1 VFVKME
7 LIQKQLE
14 LNELEFREN
23 WKRDGLAKKTKAPAL
38 PRYHQNIITDRKQL
52 GIDYTRSSFDFA
64 GIGEYWFDSLTE
76 EPTNLGSPSV
86 TALQNIVIPE
96 AVVEP
101 TIKRM
106 STLKRRPDVS
116 PSRFK
121 SEWFEL
127 HATLVK
133 RIPGV
138 KGYNQ
143 NLVIGRTR
151 ADGTHATYDELPI
164 DGFVELWFTDKRSLE
179 AAFATGSG
187 KTLMTHALEFIG
199 EISTFLVEPIAIN

>member
-1 VFVKME
+1 ME
-7 LIQKQLE
+7 LIQKSSE
-14 LNELEFREN
+14 VNDLEFREN
-23 WKRDGLAKKTKAPAL
+23 WARDGLAVKAKTPAL

-52 GIDYTRSSFDFA
+52 GIDYVRSNFDFA
-64 GIGEYWFDSLTE
+64 GIGEYWFDNPTE
-76 EPTNLGSPSV
+76 EPAISGSPSV

-96 AVVEP
+96 ATGEP

-116 PSRFK
+116 LARFK

-138 KGYNQ
+138 KAYNQ

-151 ADGTHATYDELPI
+151 ADGTPASYDELPI
-164 DGFVELWFTDKRSLE
+164 DGFV
-179 AAFATGSG
+179 
-187 KTLMTHALEFIG
+187 
-199 EISTFLVEPIAIN
+199 

>member
-1 VFVKME
+1 
-7 LIQKQLE
+7 
-14 LNELEFREN
+14 
-23 WKRDGLAKKTKAPAL
+23 
-38 PRYHQNIITDRKQL
+38 
-52 GIDYTRSSFDFA
+52 
-64 GIGEYWFDSLTE
+64 
-76 EPTNLGSPSV
+76 V

-96 AVVEP
+96 ATGEP

-106 STLKRRPDVS
+106 STLKRRPDIS
-116 PSRFK
+116 LARFK

-143 NLVIGRTR
+143 NLVIARTR
-151 ADGTHATYDELPI
+151 ADGTPATYDELPI
-164 DGFVELWFTDKRSLE
+164 DGFVELWFADKRSLE
-179 AAFATGSG
+179 AAFATGSA